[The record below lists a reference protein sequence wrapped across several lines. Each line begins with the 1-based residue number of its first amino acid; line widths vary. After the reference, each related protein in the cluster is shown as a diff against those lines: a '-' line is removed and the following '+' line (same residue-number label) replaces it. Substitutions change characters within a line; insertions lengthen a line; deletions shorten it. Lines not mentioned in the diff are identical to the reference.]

1 MLRNSVDVVSVMPPA
16 AKRNFWPWHIERRPD
31 PERIGLYRVSA
42 VFLGLAVSLA
52 VAPFFTSVAPS
63 EFYSAIWSGT
73 FGSTFGISN
82 VLTIA
87 IPLILAGLAASIPY
101 RLGLWNVGI
110 DGQMLMGAWTAT
122 AVAFAMPQAPGFL
135 MIPSMMI
142 AGMIGGALWI
152 IIPTFGRIVL
162 GVSEVITTFLLNF
175 VAVAWVV
182 YWCTGPWYPESS
194 AGGVRAEPLPVQ
206 GEIGKMDIQG
216 VVVSWGILIAIALP
230 FVFWAAFRF
239 TRWGYEVTMLGE
251 NHRAGRYAGMNVRR
265 LLVTS
270 MLMGGLLAG
279 FGGTIYMMGTS
290 AQLSTGLTNGTG
302 FNGLVIAVL
311 AGSNELAVLALALIY
326 SLLLAGGGSLGII
339 GIDSDLVFAIIGIT
353 LIFGACGEAYA
364 RLRLVKTRNAS
375 ARRDPQAKEAPW
387 TINSSH

>member
-1 MLRNSVDVVSVMPPA
+1 MKESLIDAVAVLPPTP
-16 AKRNFWPWHIERRPD
+16 KRSFSPWRIERRPD
-31 PERIGLYRVSA
+31 PERISLYRISA
-42 VFLGLAVSLA
+42 VLLGLAVSLV
-52 VAPFFTSVAPS
+52 VAPFFTSTPPA
-63 EFYSAIWSGT
+63 EFYGAIWSGT
-73 FGSTFGISN
+73 FGSPLGMSN

-87 IPLILAGLAASIPY
+87 TPLILAGLAASIPY

-135 MIPSMMI
+135 MIPTMMI

-152 IIPTFGRIVL
+152 IIPTFARLVL

-175 VAVAWVV
+175 VAVGWVAF
-182 YWCTGPWYPESS
+182 WCTGPWYPKSS
-194 AGGVRAEPLPVQ
+194 AGGVRAEPIPIQ

-216 VVVSWGILIAIALP
+216 IVVTWGILISIALP

-239 TRWGYEVTMLGE
+239 TRWGYEVTMIGD
-251 NHRAGRYAGMNVRR
+251 NHRAGRYGGMNVRR

-290 AQLSTGLTNGTG
+290 GQLSTSLTNNTG

-311 AGSNELAVLALALIY
+311 AGSNELAVLALAFIY
-326 SLLLAGGGSLGII
+326 SLLLAGGGSLGIV
-339 GIDSDLVFAIIGIT
+339 GVDSDLVFAIIGIT
-353 LIFGACGEAYA
+353 LIFGSFGEAYA
-364 RLRLVKTRNAS
+364 RLRLVRTKS
-375 ARRDPQAKEAPW
+375 AGARSDSKVKEAPW

>member
-1 MLRNSVDVVSVMPPA
+1 MLRSSVDSVVVVPGAS
-16 AKRNFWPWHIERRPD
+16 RRSLWPWRIERRPD
-31 PERIGLYRVSA
+31 PERIGLYRISA
-42 VFLGLAVSLA
+42 VLLGLAVSLV
-52 VAPFFTSVAPS
+52 VAPLFTSTPPA
-63 EFYSAIWSGT
+63 EFYSAVWLGT
-73 FGSTFGISN
+73 FGSTLGMSN
-82 VLTIA
+82 VLTISM
-87 IPLILAGLAASIPY
+87 PLILAGLAASIPY

-135 MIPSMMI
+135 MIPCMML

-152 IIPTFGRIVL
+152 IIPTFARIVL

-175 VAVAWVV
+175 VAVAWVA
-182 YWCTGPWYPESS
+182 YWCTGPWYPKSS
-194 AGGVRAEPLPVQ
+194 AGGVRAEPLPAQ
-206 GEIGKMDIQG
+206 GELGKLDIQG
-216 VVVSWGILIAIALP
+216 VVVSGGILIAIALP

-239 TRWGYEVTMLGE
+239 TRWGYEITMIGD

-270 MLMGGLLAG
+270 MLLGGLLAG

-290 AQLSTGLTNGTG
+290 GQLSTGLTNNTG

-326 SLLLAGGGSLGII
+326 SLLLAGGGSLGIV
-339 GIDSDLVFAIIGIT
+339 GVDSDLVFAIIGIT
-353 LIFGACGEAYA
+353 LIFGSFGEAYA
-364 RLRLVKTRNAS
+364 RLRLVRTKSSRVPPESTT
-375 ARRDPQAKEAPW
+375 KEAPW